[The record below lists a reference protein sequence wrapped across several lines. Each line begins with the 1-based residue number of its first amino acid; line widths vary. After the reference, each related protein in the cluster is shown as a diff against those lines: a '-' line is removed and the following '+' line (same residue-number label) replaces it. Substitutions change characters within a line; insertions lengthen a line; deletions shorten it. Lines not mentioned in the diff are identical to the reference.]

1 MARYIDIHP
10 GAVAVTE
17 EGFRRSFRS
26 RRSIEAT
33 EGVRFERSF
42 FDPESGKQFCVCTAP
57 SKEACSA
64 CTSVPESPPRRST
77 RSPWRRGD
85 EPVGPCAAPPT
96 PEKQGREK

>member
-57 SKEACSA
+57 SKEAVLRVHERAGVAS
-64 CTSVPESPPRRST
+64 PEVYEIAVEAR
-77 RSPWRRGD
+77 
-85 EPVGPCAAPPT
+85 
-96 PEKQGREK
+96 